1 MPPCTGLV
9 HLRRAGVGDAKAIA
23 TVHVRSWQQA
33 YRGQVSQDYLDG
45 LSVPR
50 REAGW
55 RSELEVIPTERHP
68 WIAECDGGVAGFVAA
83 GASRDAD
90 ADQATA
96 EVYAIY
102 VDPDCWNRGIG
113 RNLLAQAERDLKQAG
128 YQAATL
134 WVLAANEQARRFYQA
149 AGWGP
154 DGGAQT
160 IELGG
165 TTLEEIR
172 YRREL

>member
-1 MPPCTGLV
+1 MAPCTGLI
-9 HLRRAGVGDAKAIA
+9 HLRRAGVEDANAIA

-33 YRGQVSQDYLDG
+33 YRGQLPEDYLEG
-45 LSVPR
+45 LSVAR

-55 RSELEVIPTERHP
+55 RNELEVIPAERHP
-68 WIAECDGGVAGFVAA
+68 WIAESDDGIAGFVAA

-90 ADQATA
+90 ADQATG

-113 RNLLAQAERDLKQAG
+113 RNLLVQAQRDLKQGG
-128 YQAATL
+128 YHGATL
-134 WVLAANEQARRFYQA
+134 WVLASNEQARRFYEA
-149 AGWGP
+149 AGWRL

-165 TTLEEIR
+165 ATLEEIR